1 MNVRRTLRNLSVNSD
16 MVLNIKVLRSGESLK
31 QCKQRLCQARAQAIR
46 AGQPHSK
53 LDKKIEYIN
62 SQLAMNSIQIGDSK
76 PSPSKY
82 ASHAKRF
89 SRPVQGGR
97 VSPK

>member
-1 MNVRRTLRNLSVNSD
+1 M
-16 MVLNIKVLRSGESLK
+16 KVLRPGESLK
-31 QCKQRLCQARAQAIR
+31 QCKQRLCQARAQAIKV
-46 AGQPHSK
+46 GQPHHK

-62 SQLAMNSIQIGDSK
+62 SQISMMSTPINVNSR

-82 ASHAKRF
+82 ASHTKRF
-89 SRPVQGGR
+89 TRPVQGGK

>member
-1 MNVRRTLRNLSVNSD
+1 MNIV
-16 MVLNIKVLRSGESLK
+16 KPGESLK

-46 AGQPHSK
+46 AGQPHHK

-62 SQLAMNSIQIGDSK
+62 SQLSMKSIQSGDDK

-89 SRPVQGGR
+89 TRPLQGGR

>member
-1 MNVRRTLRNLSVNSD
+1 M
-16 MVLNIKVLRSGESLK
+16 KVLKSGESLK

-46 AGQPHSK
+46 SGQPHHK
-53 LDKKIEYIN
+53 LDEKIEYIN
-62 SQLAMNSIQIGDSK
+62 SQLAIRNMQCGDSK

-89 SRPVQGGR
+89 TKPYQGGK
-97 VSPK
+97 VSPR

>member
-1 MNVRRTLRNLSVNSD
+1 M
-16 MVLNIKVLRSGESLK
+16 KVLRPGESLK

-46 AGQPHSK
+46 AGQPHHK
-53 LDKKIEYIN
+53 LDEKIEYIN
-62 SQLAMNSIQIGDSK
+62 SHLAMKSIQSGDDK

-89 SRPVQGGR
+89 TRPVQGGK

>member
-1 MNVRRTLRNLSVNSD
+1 M
-16 MVLNIKVLRSGESLK
+16 KVLRKGESLK
-31 QCKQRLCQARAQAIR
+31 QCKQRLCQARSQAIR
-46 AGQPHSK
+46 AGQPHHK

-62 SQLAMNSIQIGDSK
+62 SQLSMMSTPINVNSR
-76 PSPSKY
+76 PHPSKY

-89 SRPVQGGR
+89 SRPVQGGK

>member
-1 MNVRRTLRNLSVNSD
+1 MQ
-16 MVLNIKVLRSGESLK
+16 VLRPGESLK
-31 QCKQRLCQARAQAIR
+31 QCKNRLCTARAQAIR
-46 AGQPHSK
+46 AGQPHHK

-62 SQLAMNSIQIGDSK
+62 SQLAMKNIQSSDDK

-89 SRPVQGGR
+89 TRPLQGGR

>member
-1 MNVRRTLRNLSVNSD
+1 M
-16 MVLNIKVLRSGESLK
+16 KVLKHGESLK

-46 AGQPHSK
+46 SGQPHDK

-62 SQLAMNSIQIGDSK
+62 SQLRIRDYSSCDSK

-82 ASHAKRF
+82 ASYAKRF
-89 SRPVQGGR
+89 SKPYQGGK
-97 VSPK
+97 VSPR